1 MDALTSFIQSL
12 FLVPLTLLPIIN
24 PVGVAP
30 IVIDAAGSDDK
41 VLKRLSRQ
49 VAINGWVVI
58 MVSLLVGTYVLDL
71 FGISLPVVRVGGGLL
86 VAYNAWIML
95 TRNETNAVQ
104 TAVVENSAGE
114 LAEASHLTEAEIVR
128 RSFFPVTFPLTT
140 GPGCIAAAIALGAQ
154 IPRSP
159 VPYVMGAGI
168 AAIGA
173 AFTAAVVYL
182 VYRNGGRLLMRLGD
196 VGTLVMMRLMAFVL
210 LCIGIQILWTGWADL
225 NHIPA

>member
-1 MDALTSFIQSL
+1 MDALPSFLQSL

-24 PVGVAP
+24 PIGVAP
-30 IVIDAAGSDDK
+30 IVIGAAGGHDK
-41 VLKRLSRQ
+41 VLKRLARQ

-58 MVSLLVGTYVLDL
+58 MVSLLVGTYVLDA

-86 VAYNAWIML
+86 VAYSAWTML
-95 TRNETNAVQ
+95 TGNENDEVQ
-104 TAVVENSAGE
+104 TAAAHVSGTD
-114 LAEASHLTEAEIVR
+114 LTEAQIVR

-159 VPYVMGAGI
+159 IPYVMGAGV

-173 AFTAAVVYL
+173 AVTAAVVYL
-182 VYRNGGRLLMRLGD
+182 VYRNGGRLLMRLGE

-225 NHIPA
+225 NHIPT

>member
-1 MDALTSFIQSL
+1 LDPLPSFLQSL

-30 IVIDAAGSDDK
+30 IVIGAAGGDDK
-41 VLKRLSRQ
+41 VLKRLARQ

-86 VAYNAWIML
+86 VAYSAWVML
-95 TRNETNAVQ
+95 TRNETDDMQ
-104 TAVVENSAGE
+104 TAVVH
-114 LAEASHLTEAEIVR
+114 ASPGDISESEIVR
-128 RSFFPVTFPLTT
+128 RSFFPITFPLTT
-140 GPGCIAAAIALGAQ
+140 GPGSIAAAIALGAQ

-182 VYRNGGRLLMRLGD
+182 VYRNGGRLLMKMGE

-210 LCIGIQILWTGWADL
+210 LCIGIQILWSGWADL
-225 NHIPA
+225 NHIPT

>member
-1 MDALTSFIQSL
+1 MDPLQSFVQSL

-30 IVIDAAGSDDK
+30 IVIGAAGGDDR

-86 VAYNAWIML
+86 VAYSAWVML
-95 TRNETNAVQ
+95 TRNETDDVQ
-104 TAVVENSAGE
+104 TAVVHSAPGDISE
-114 LAEASHLTEAEIVR
+114 TEIVR
-128 RSFFPVTFPLTT
+128 RSFFPITFPLTT
-140 GPGCIAAAIALGAQ
+140 GPGSIAAAIALGAQ

-159 VPYVMGAGI
+159 IPYVMGAGI

-173 AFTAAVVYL
+173 AITAAVVYL
-182 VYRNGGRLLMRLGD
+182 VYRNGGRLLMRMGE

-210 LCIGIQILWTGWADL
+210 LCIGIQILWSGWADL
-225 NHIPA
+225 NHIPT

>member
-1 MDALTSFIQSL
+1 MDPLPSFLQQL

-30 IVIDAAGSDDK
+30 IVIGAAHGDDK

-86 VAYNAWIML
+86 VAYSAWVML
-95 TRNETNAVQ
+95 TRNETDDVQ
-104 TAVVENSAGE
+104 AAVENATDHRLS
-114 LAEASHLTEAEIVR
+114 EAEIVR

-182 VYRNGGRLLMRLGD
+182 VYRNGGRLLMRMGE

-225 NHIPA
+225 NHIPT

>member
-30 IVIDAAGSDDK
+30 IVIDAAGGDDR

-58 MVSLLVGTYVLDL
+58 MVSLLVGTYVLEL

-104 TAVVENSAGE
+104 TAVVQNASGE
-114 LAEASHLTEAEIVR
+114 LAEAHHLSEAEIVR

-159 VPYVMGAGI
+159 IPYVMGAGI

-182 VYRNGGRLLMRLGD
+182 VYRNGGRLLMRMGE

-225 NHIPA
+225 NRIPA

>member
-1 MDALTSFIQSL
+1 MATLPSILQAL

-30 IVIDAAGSDDK
+30 IVIDAAGGDDR

-58 MVSLLVGTYVLDL
+58 MASMLVGTYVLDM
-71 FGISLPVVRVGGGLL
+71 FGISLPVVRVAGGLL
-86 VAYNAWIML
+86 VAFSAWTML
-95 TRNETNAVQ
+95 TRHEETDEVQ
-104 TAVVENSAGE
+104 TAIAEDASAD
-114 LAEASHLTEAEIVR
+114 LTEAEIVR
-128 RSFFPVTFPLTT
+128 RSFFPITFPLTT

-154 IPRSP
+154 LPRSP
-159 VPYVMGAGI
+159 LPYLMGAGI

-173 AFTAAVVYL
+173 AITAGLIYL
-182 VYRNGGRLLMRLGD
+182 VFRNGGRLMMRLGE

-225 NHIPA
+225 NGILVK

>member
-1 MDALTSFIQSL
+1 MPSVLQSL

-30 IVIDAAGSDDK
+30 IVIGAAGGNDK

-49 VAINGWVVI
+49 VAINGWFVI
-58 MVSLLVGTYVLDL
+58 MASMLVGTYVLDA

-86 VAYNAWIML
+86 VAYNAWVML
-95 TRNETNAVQ
+95 TRNETDDVQ
-104 TAVVENSAGE
+104 TAVVQN
-114 LAEASHLTEAEIVR
+114 ASHDMSEVEIVR

-140 GPGCIAAAIALGAQ
+140 GPGSIAAAIALGAQ
-154 IPRSP
+154 LPRSP
-159 VPYVMGAGI
+159 IPYLMGAGI

-173 AFTAAVVYL
+173 AITAAVVYL
-182 VYRNGGRLLMRLGD
+182 VFRNGGRLLMRMGE

-225 NHIPA
+225 NRLPI